1 MRTLCHGSMCSFLFA
16 FHAAYL
22 AFILFI
28 KRMLKREFNDPSTF
42 S

>member
-1 MRTLCHGSMCSFLFA
+1 MRTLCHGSMRSFPFA

-22 AFILFI
+22 VFILFI
-28 KRMLKREFNDPSTF
+28 KCMVKREFNGPSTF